1 MDKCH
6 LHSIYIQT
14 LSRHKL
20 SQRLKAQIEFYIC
33 WRHNCLSKIKY
44 ELKFSDN
51 AMSTQKG

>member
-6 LHSIYIQT
+6 LHSIQT

-20 SQRLKAQIEFYIC
+20 NQRLKAQIQFYIC